1 METKKEQRKKKPTQL
16 SGCQETGGKS
26 CVPRSGP
33 RQAMRSFVPPTPSL
47 FPYASMQRNQS
58 FILGLRCQYTPAPGR
73 VSVLPTSGVLASW
86 GYFPDD
92 ASRTSG
98 TQGRPLHLWLV
109 ALATCKRP
117 ALPQPPEQKASGN
130 VGGALPAT
138 LGTSLKVI

>member
-1 METKKEQRKKKPTQL
+1 MRWRQKRSRGRRSPHNCL
-16 SGCQETGGKS
+16 AVRRQEGRA
-26 CVPRSGP
+26 VYPEAAHD
-33 RQAMRSFVPPTPSL
+33 RQCAAL

-117 ALPQPPEQKASGN
+117 ALPRPPEQKASGN